1 MREANKRELLRLLQQ
16 NAPCSRADLVRVSGL
31 TAPTVSALIGALQQA
46 GVVKFIGDGKPN
58 GGRPPRLIELNGEH
72 AFVAGADVGGSTV
85 RVAVADLNGN
95 VRGRWLTELGT
106 TKDPK
111 VITST
116 IATGIQQ
123 LCAEAGIP
131 PKKVVELAA
140 GAPGITDVR
149 SGRVLSAPNLSGW
162 HNIPFRDLLAK
173 ATGLPTTVENDV
185 NLAALG
191 EQWRGVA
198 KDVSSFVF
206 LAVGTGIGA
215 GIVMNGQ
222 LYHGSTWSAGEM
234 GYLMIP
240 GLPSDALSVDRL
252 GALESAIGGR
262 SIERAWRERTSLKKG
277 IRGLK
282 ASEILQLGENG
293 DRVAR
298 EILETSAEFLATAIT
313 NMNLILDVPLVV
325 LGGGV
330 ANEALHKT
338 TANYLSSNEFA
349 RPKLVL
355 SSLGAE
361 AQLMGALRLA
371 LMAAE
376 VHGYQRRTGNKNA
389 TRTSAS

>member
-1 MREANKRELLRLLQQ
+1 MRESNKLELLRLVQQ
-16 NAPCSRADLVRVSGL
+16 NAPCSRADLVRLSGL
-31 TAPTVSALIGALQQA
+31 TAPTVSALIGVLQQA

-85 RVAVADLNGN
+85 RVAIADLNGKC
-95 VRGRWLTELGT
+95 RGRWLKDLGT
-106 TKDPK
+106 VKDPK
-111 VITST
+111 VITEAV
-116 IATGIQQ
+116 ATGIKE
-123 LCAEAGIP
+123 LCAKIDVPE
-131 PKKVVELAA
+131 KKIVELAA

-162 HNIPFRDLLAK
+162 HDVPFRDLLSK

-191 EQWRGVA
+191 EQWCGVA
-198 KDVSSFVF
+198 KDASSFVF

-215 GIVMNGQ
+215 GIMMNGQ
-222 LYHGSTWSAGEM
+222 LYHGTTWSAGEM

-262 SIERAWRERTSLKKG
+262 SIERTWRERISMKKG

-282 ASEILQLGENG
+282 ASEILELGETG
-293 DRVAR
+293 DRVAQ
-298 EILETSAEFLATAIT
+298 EILENTAEFLATAIT

-330 ANEALHKT
+330 ANDALQKA
-338 TANYLSSNEFA
+338 TANYLSNNEFA

-355 SSLGAE
+355 SNLGAE

-371 LMAAE
+371 LLAAE
-376 VHGYQRRTGNKNA
+376 AHGYQRR
-389 TRTSAS
+389 SAKRAQ